1 MRPPPHVLAAARE
14 WHRRRERPGERQWHS
29 DPKHSQGIQG
39 CDLNPEPGPR
49 GSRVEASFKK
59 PLDRAPRAYL
69 RISRQPRCWMLL
81 QLARVGRRPS
91 TCGAGYACT
100 PRVAARH
107 PRLGVL
113 RPRGV
118 AKYPSCERGF
128 GTNPG
133 GHGEH
138 GCVHVDMSARML
150 SNPDFPGARHTRAA
164 LSASTCAAL
173 LHHLSGLWRSEAVPG
188 SGVAPARVL
197 HVDEDGA
204 VGELLREV
212 GAIART
218 ACTLWLKF
226 YYGWRAKRGFLHCAM
241 RASS

>member
-1 MRPPPHVLAAARE
+1 
-14 WHRRRERPGERQWHS
+14 
-29 DPKHSQGIQG
+29 
-39 CDLNPEPGPR
+39 
-49 GSRVEASFKK
+49 
-59 PLDRAPRAYL
+59 
-69 RISRQPRCWMLL
+69 MLL
-81 QLARVGRRPS
+81 QLARRRPS

-107 PRLGVL
+107 LRLGVI

-118 AKYPSCERGF
+118 AKYPSERGLF
-128 GTNPG
+128 VTNPGAPG

-138 GCVHVDMSARML
+138 GCVHVDTSARVL
-150 SNPDFPGARHTRAA
+150 SNPDFPGARHARAA

-173 LHHLSGLWRSEAVPG
+173 LHHLSGMWRSEAVPG
-188 SGVAPARVL
+188 SGVAPACVL

-218 ACTLWLKF
+218 ACTPWLKF
-226 YYGWRAKRGFLHCAM
+226 YHGWRAKRGFLHCAM
-241 RASS
+241 RTSS